1 MSYVKDWTTWAGDHP
16 QEAEAELRKAKT
28 WGAGVIVEDEPTTCE
43 VEGHEFHV
51 GVCLIC
57 EEVDDDYDPT
67 PQGEELVTD
76 HADSS
81 DYAGR
86 VAA

>member
-16 QEAEAELRKAKT
+16 EQAEADLRAAIMEHWHDT
-28 WGAGVIVEDEPTTCE
+28 LCD
-43 VEGHEFHV
+43 VEGHEFHLA
-51 GVCLIC
+51 VCLIC
-57 EEVDDDYDPT
+57 EDVDEDYDPT

-81 DYAGR
+81 DYSGR